1 MLDEEHKKLLMRF
14 HGRKGRIRLWFLYIV
29 PIFLAVVGVYDL
41 YIASQIG
48 SLVDMSLFEYLSDW
62 FVSEI
67 DPNKQYSFS
76 GVQLLAMGR
85 YQTGIFLLGMS
96 LWLGLFSFAYWQQ
109 KRRDEEV
116 LALLKKHG
124 EVSS

>member
-1 MLDEEHKKLLMRF
+1 MLNEEHKKSLMRF

-29 PIFLAVVGVYDL
+29 PIFLAIVGLYNL

-48 SLVDMSLFEYLSDW
+48 SLIDMSFFEYLSDW
-62 FVSEI
+62 FVFEI

-76 GVQLLAMGR
+76 GVQLVAIER

-96 LWLGLFSFAYWQQ
+96 LLMGLFSFVQWQL

-124 EVSS
+124 EISS